1 MFCVRGAL
9 WKRWVSTARLAFTRQ
24 LQFIVTSRYK
34 VEIGGDELDR
44 MGVAVSWHRANF
56 SLWRKMLTSIL
67 SGWSACPD
75 IDLQSGPLPSLGSGK
90 SPKGGWGT
98 LLQDKIA
105 RDELES
111 LSVDSFLAMA
121 REKIKE
127 LPEHLRNIIPALPQ
141 AGTEKHRLWCE
152 GLRLQDCP
160 ENAERLAVVKLAKF
174 PTTKRELSE
183 YGDVHEFLDLLKS
196 AVSPK
201 VHARRLQRQ

>member
-1 MFCVRGAL
+1 
-9 WKRWVSTARLAFTRQ
+9 

-34 VEIGGDELDR
+34 VEMGGEELDR

-98 LLQDKIA
+98 LLQGLIA
-105 RDELES
+105 RDDLES
-111 LSVDSFLAMA
+111 LSVDSFLATA
-121 REKIKE
+121 RDKIKE

-174 PTTKRELSE
+174 PTTKRELSDH
-183 YGDVHEFLDLLKS
+183 GDVHEFLDLLKS

>member
-1 MFCVRGAL
+1 M

-34 VEIGGDELDR
+34 VEMGGEELDR

-98 LLQDKIA
+98 LLQGKIA

-183 YGDVHEFLDLLKS
+183 NGDVHEFLDLLKS